1 MKTMAYNHVTERNIS
16 SYADVKTPLDRELY
30 EKHAEGLRTAKA
42 ALGEL
47 YDAARMDR
55 DDVTASVLD
64 KAYNIVSAELDRFTA
79 GEGDDFF
86 DMFGMTDNDE
96 GKQHE

>member
-1 MKTMAYNHVTERNIS
+1 MKTIAYNHVTERNIS
-16 SYADVKTPLDRELY
+16 SYADVETLLDRELY

-47 YDAARMDR
+47 YDAALMDR
-55 DDVTASVLD
+55 DDVAASVLD

-79 GEGDDFF
+79 GERADSLE
-86 DMFGMTDNDE
+86 MR
-96 GKQHE
+96 